1 MKLSGVHHVSLN
13 VHDVEEA
20 GRFYTDVLGL
30 EKLPRPDF
38 PFPGMWLQAAG
49 QQIHLMQVEDHRAPE
64 GQHFAFRVDDLDA
77 VVEELTGRGI
87 EVTKPFDLPGA
98 GRQSF
103 LRDPSGN
110 IVELNQPNR

>member
-13 VHDVEEA
+13 VHDTEEV

-38 PFPGMWLQAAG
+38 GFPGMWLRAG
-49 QQIHLMQVEDHRAPE
+49 GQEIHLMEVKDHHAPD
-64 GQHFAFRVDDLDA
+64 GYHFAFAVDDLDQS
-77 VVEELTGRGI
+77 VEELRGRGI
-87 EVTKPFDLPGA
+87 KVSDPRQLPG

-103 LRDPSGN
+103 LRDPAGN
-110 IVELNQPNR
+110 IVELNERQV